1 MGRGTVNRVVQV
13 GVESTPGTAV
23 AANKVLPSMSMTIT
37 PRMRSAEV
45 IAQGFKAPT
54 DLQLLGG
61 YSDIALTGPLNYTE
75 IIYPLNMLATG
86 VITTPGGGTA
96 SRQHTFSP
104 SAQGTDPFKTLT
116 VQEGDSTAATQAAGT
131 FLKDFGFT
139 VADGGVNI
147 TGALNGRYP
156 TAVSLTGSPT
166 SVAQLTASPRE
177 IDIFL
182 DPTFGAIGTTKLTD
196 GLSLNYGL
204 TDKQAM
210 KFVLNTS
217 FASYSESIEVRPTQ
231 IFSFITEHNPQS
243 RTLFAGISTGN
254 PLQYMRMKATGQ
266 IIEGAIPYSFRFDI
280 PVKVKATEQVDSEGV
295 WGYRYDC
302 TPRYDATFGNKLWE
316 IQVVNTIT
324 AL

>member
-37 PRMRSAEV
+37 PRMRTKDIE
-45 IAQGFKAPT
+45 AQGFKAPT
-54 DLQLLGG
+54 DVQQLGG
-61 YSDIALTGPLNYTE
+61 YSEIALSGPLNYTE
-75 IIYPLNMLATG
+75 IVYILNMLVTG
-86 VITTPGGGTA
+86 VITTPGGGTT

-104 SAQGTDPFKTLT
+104 TVQGTDAFKTLT
-116 VQEGDSTAATQAAGT
+116 IQEGDSTAATQAAGS

-139 VADGGVNI
+139 ASDTGVDV
-147 TGALNGRYP
+147 TGAINGRYP
-156 TAVSLTGSPT
+156 TTVSLTGSPT

-177 IDIFL
+177 IDIYL

-196 GLSLNYGL
+196 GLNLTYGI
-204 TDKQAM
+204 TDKQTM

-217 FASYSESIEVRPTQ
+217 FASYSESVEVKPTQ
-231 IFSFITEHNPQS
+231 TFSFITEHNAQS
-243 RTLFAGISTGN
+243 RTLWAGISTGN
-254 PLQYMRMKATGQ
+254 PLQYMRMKATGP

-316 IQVVNTIT
+316 IQVVNTIS

>member
-23 AANKVLPSMSMTIT
+23 AAGKVLPSMSMVIT
-37 PRMRSAEV
+37 PQTRTKEIRS
-45 IAQGFKAPT
+45 QGFKPVT
-54 DLQLLGG
+54 DLQALGG
-61 YSDIALTGPLNYTE
+61 YCDIALTGPLNYTE
-75 IIYPLNMLATG
+75 IIYILNMIVTG
-86 VITTPGGGTA
+86 VITTPGGGTT

-104 SAQGTDPFKTLT
+104 TAQGTDAFKTLT
-116 VQEGDSTAATQAAGT
+116 IQEGDATAATQAAGA
-131 FLKDFGFT
+131 FLKDFGF
-139 VADGGVNI
+139 VAADGGVDI
-147 TGALNGRYP
+147 TGALQGRTP
-156 TAVSLTGSPT
+156 TAVTLTATPT
-166 SVAQLTASPRE
+166 AIAQLAVSPRE
-177 IDIFL
+177 IDIYI

-196 GLSLNYGL
+196 GLNLSYGI

-217 FASYSESIEVRPTQ
+217 FASYSESIEVVPTQ
-231 IFSFITEHNPQS
+231 TFSFITEHNAQS

-254 PLQYMRMKATGQ
+254 PLQYMRMKATGP
-266 IIEGAIPYSFRFDI
+266 IIEAAIPYSFRFDV
-280 PVKVKATEQVDSEGV
+280 PVKIRATEQVDSEGV

-302 TPRYDATFGNKLWE
+302 TPRYDSSFGNKLWE